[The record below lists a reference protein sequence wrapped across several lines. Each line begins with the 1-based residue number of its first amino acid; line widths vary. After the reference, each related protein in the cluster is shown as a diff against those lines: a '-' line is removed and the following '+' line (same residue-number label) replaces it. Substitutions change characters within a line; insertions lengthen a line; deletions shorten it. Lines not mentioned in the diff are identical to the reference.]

1 MGKEEVNS
9 LLQIQ
14 HIKKKPYVFT
24 TKLLALIKE
33 LSKGSWYKINT

>member
-1 MGKEEVNS
+1 MGKEEVKFHCCRYNI
-9 LLQIQ
+9 L
-14 HIKKKPYVFT
+14 KNPYVFT